1 MSNQPGSSATA
12 STAALAAAPV
22 SGSSTGSS
30 PEAASAIHCV
40 VEPRSSIAGR
50 TLRLRAGMAGVRWG
64 AAIPD
69 VHDSARPELTAS
81 MILKRPCCEAKLVHR
96 KEVSQRGLTS
106 WWRLAH
112 MFPRRPDVTVKYPLL
127 WGGYGNT
134 LQHHTVRTE
143 MLRGARG
150 TTQSLHARPA
160 QISLSQHD
168 AAYSLY
174 TLARCAPRSGGHA
187 GRCRRS
193 ACAWSRSLVSVF
205 RVYNCSHQSTRQP
218 APGTMRTRQLC
229 SERALRKPE
238 TKDAAAR
245 QRSRLSRSRA
255 RGAAARSLPPEV
267 GGCGLSLRSQER
279 PPKRDSIITSRRAPP
294 PRWFW

>member
-1 MSNQPGSSATA
+1 MIAQIWNRIYYSRSAVWLYTNQQYQSRNNLFLQPPGY
-12 STAALAAAPV
+12 
-22 SGSSTGSS
+22 
-30 PEAASAIHCV
+30 
-40 VEPRSSIAGR
+40 
-50 TLRLRAGMAGVRWG
+50 
-64 AAIPD
+64 
-69 VHDSARPELTAS
+69 
-81 MILKRPCCEAKLVHR
+81 CEY
-96 KEVSQRGLTS
+96 
-106 WWRLAH
+106 
-112 MFPRRPDVTVKYPLL
+112 FPRP
-127 WGGYGNT
+127 
-134 LQHHTVRTE
+134 
-143 MLRGARG
+143 
-150 TTQSLHARPA
+150 
-160 QISLSQHD
+160 
-168 AAYSLY
+168 LY